1 MTILSRNKGNYA
13 LESLQKGDQKYT
25 TTEFGTKIEENKEE
39 EISDENDSSNSQGD
53 VFVSVIGE
61 FGKYQLLNVFLMGF
75 GGLIFSLVT
84 YSNKFVHYDVDYWCS
99 KVRWSI
105 ITCHDLFLF
114 CFAGILHTFSN

>member
-39 EISDENDSSNSQGD
+39 DISDENDSSNSQGD

-105 ITCHDLFLF
+105 NIMIT
-114 CFAGILHTFSN
+114 I